1 MSFKIQTETLG
12 DFGMHNHTAGVFKAL
27 GERMQKKKPK
37 GLCQQQDAELCSTE
51 LCSTEQHRERA
62 AQRVVGIA
70 QHLQWAVLKFPRKQT
85 LSAARR

>member
-51 LCSTEQHRERA
+51 QHRERA